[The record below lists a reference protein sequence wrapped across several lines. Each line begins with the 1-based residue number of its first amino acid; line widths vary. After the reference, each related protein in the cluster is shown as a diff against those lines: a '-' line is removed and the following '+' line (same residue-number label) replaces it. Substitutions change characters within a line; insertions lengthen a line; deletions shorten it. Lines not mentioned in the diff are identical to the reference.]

1 MFSNARPVPSK
12 AALKVLYQLA
22 YISSGTAVGVAT
34 LCAEERRRRTLV
46 VQKIADNAKRIRQSP
61 QHVRNRRRRSAD
73 ESREKHAI
81 SAGEEVLGAA
91 FELEERAVRAAEL
104 PSAVENGYE
113 QVAQQ
118 AGRTRRRLR
127 GSSKR
132 HPRENV
138 EDRNNSVASCTSEDA
153 PNEQSMGSAT
163 QASIVRSVHVPSQA
177 RSMDPGLAPQ
187 GIIRKIRFGLD
198 HLKTRSDGREDRQ
211 RPIRPPRL
219 HTLEAF
225 QRSSRVSPPS
235 IDHTYEAAK
244 DVMWEVEKFFV
255 SAARVGAAGVDQHW
269 KHMASSLLHLSAMCG
284 MRLEV
289 KQLMKWLAKFD
300 ALSPELILMICGSCR
315 RFLQRP
321 RAPMHSVLLLYRSLF
336 KMPIF
341 AKQVDAL
348 RVRAQLAVV
357 EGIASFSGGIVD
369 KKQISMAY
377 IELCDSE
384 LLVRE
389 LTTRHETLCAHRD
402 HQLAHNLVFSV
413 LESTTV
419 SNESRA
425 QYEELV
431 DQCIKSSINGGKL
444 ACSVQLWLKGYAF
457 FHNTEDGNSRFGR
470 RLSHV
475 ATLAR
480 RTRSIDLLEPICR
493 RLAET
498 QDRQY
503 AVLDFINEDCKVSLA
518 MACIAMEAPPMAL
531 LEKLYS
537 GLTQPRKEEVLFAQA
552 DAQLKEMWQSTRS
565 LPAVFAAYENFRKAR
580 AHLIDEQ
587 VWAGSVGA
595 PEMALIEIC
604 NLAGQPDRGLQILS
618 SAQITRLESADSF
631 SLAALTLATKNS
643 WEAFATLIST
653 AADSQLSIADD
664 RVATNRLDHA
674 VMKHGQRHS
683 AAETWEF
690 ISGLVARVRFVP
702 TAATARTMLRKLAS
716 EMTPD
721 EPSPILDWL
730 HYMQSFGVES
740 VLDADTVTTMFRSHY
755 REVRT
760 PHTLLMHFSR
770 RLYRAV
776 PYLQAGSLRGIVKEA
791 IAYDMRELDTKYQ
804 QAVQL
809 AAEINLQRV
818 TENSEIIPLPIGR
831 TQLQTRAG
839 IQKYRSSQK
848 EQMSGVRENPLP
860 SADAKHDLHDVHPA
874 SEGNVRWEPNDIP
887 LGSRQG
893 ALVEAESPDL
903 MAEISDDAA
912 IEPFERVIQD
922 YYAAEDDAAMEL
934 SPRRKETART
944 TRDALS
950 ADRETVAP
958 ATAGV
963 AQSTLGQPQ
972 VHRRE
977 SENSKQDIGRLPTR
991 IGAFSGKQEIG
1002 YSGHGSSVSA
1012 RKQVSNMVLEY
1023 SAKRFVE
1030 VLDLYE
1036 KSLGPTGRPS
1046 SPLALSVAVQ
1056 ARIRLDNGAIDGAKQ
1071 IMLAAQDAGFNASC
1085 ASAPILIRE
1094 MRMMR
1099 REDKRDL
1106 AKLRDRVMEY
1116 YLANARNGWPVSH
1129 YVGVSAANLLIDNHE
1144 PALGIDLLNFVCRD
1158 RWGSHDP
1165 PDIVTMT
1172 VFLKGFKAL
1181 KHLKGIIWVVRKVLG
1196 EKMRIT
1202 RNFLHRLRTSPK
1214 AFERF
1219 PHLPRSQ
1226 RKSVDPMTLRRL
1238 KTVRVLCIH
1247 QRMVQR
1253 NNARRLGFKF
1263 VAVLRLAARYQQ
1275 ASSDEERQYLVQLE
1289 HEYYKRRSGEGS
1301 TILNKQVT
1309 QMYTACRARSRCRRI
1324 ARASFRKEWLRTR
1337 FGERQKT
1344 TAVFQSLRAR
1354 QYRQFKKANPAIP
1367 GGRPVS
1373 LKQYLALLRSNNGK
1387 LPKDLSGKPSSKA
1400 AYTPLLHDDTTD
1412 GLQQQQRP
1420 HVEPFALP
1428 ETREE
1433 SKASF
1438 TSPLREHL
1446 GDMLVEQHESGLT
1459 KTSENS
1465 RLAYTPPQHE
1475 GATIGP
1481 QEQRDGF
1488 AEPMSTKAESKT
1500 AHTPLLHD
1508 GPQDNPPE
1516 QHVEFTEPVSLREES
1531 QRGHV
1536 KHLRKIISRHILV
1549 QADSSSKALYAPSM
1563 HYDVG
1568 QKLPEQHA
1576 KFTKPR
1582 ATREESHHEKI
1593 EHSQQSTL
1601 REKPVLTYVPSD

>member
-73 ESREKHAI
+73 ESREKNAI
-81 SAGEEVLGAA
+81 LTGEGDVGSGI
-91 FELEERAVRAAEL
+91 ELEERAVQAAEL
-104 PSAVENGYE
+104 PSAVEKGYA
-113 QVAQQ
+113 QVAEQ

-132 HPRENV
+132 QLRENV
-138 EDRNNSVASCTSEDA
+138 EDRTTSVASGASGDA
-153 PNEQSMGSAT
+153 PYKHFEGSAT
-163 QASIVRSVHVPSQA
+163 HASIVRSVP
-177 RSMDPGLAPQ
+177 APQ
-187 GIIRKIRFGLD
+187 GIIRKIHLGLD
-198 HLKTRSDGREDRQ
+198 HLKTRSDGPEDRQ

-244 DVMWEVEKFFV
+244 DVIWEVDKFFV
-255 SAARVGAAGVDQHW
+255 SAARVGAAGADQHW
-269 KHMASSLLHLSAMCG
+269 KHMASSLLHLSALCG
-284 MRLEV
+284 LRLEV

-315 RFLQRP
+315 RFLQKP
-321 RAPMHSVLLLYRSLF
+321 RAPMDSVLLLYRSLF

-341 AKQVDAL
+341 TQQEDAL
-348 RVRAQLAVV
+348 RMRAQLAVV

-377 IELCDSE
+377 IELFDSE
-384 LLVRE
+384 LLVQE
-389 LTTRHETLCAHRD
+389 LATRRETLCKHSD
-402 HQLAHNLVFSV
+402 HQLADNLVFSV

-419 SNESRA
+419 SDESKP
-425 QYEELV
+425 QYEKLV
-431 DQCIKSSINGGKL
+431 DQCIKSSIKGKKL
-444 ACSVQLWLKGYAF
+444 ACSVQLWLRGYGF
-457 FHNTEDGNSRFGR
+457 FQDTEHGNSRFGR
-470 RLSHV
+470 RLTHI
-475 ATLAR
+475 AALASK
-480 RTRSIDLLEPICR
+480 TRSIDLLEPICR
-493 RLAET
+493 RLAEAENG
-498 QDRQY
+498 QH
-503 AVLDFINEDCKVSLA
+503 AVLDFIHENCKISLA
-518 MACIAMEAPPMAL
+518 MACFAMAEPPMAL
-531 LEKLYS
+531 LEKLHS
-537 GLTQPRKEEVLFAQA
+537 GLAQPRKDEIVFAQA
-552 DAQLKEMWQSTRS
+552 DAQLKEVWQSTRS
-565 LPAVFAAYENFRKAR
+565 LPAVFAAYENFRKSR
-580 AHLIDEQ
+580 AHLIDDQ
-587 VWAGSVGA
+587 VWAGSVGP
-595 PEMALIEIC
+595 PEVALIEIC

-643 WEAFATLIST
+643 WETFATLVST
-653 AADSQLSIADD
+653 AADSQLSIANDK
-664 RVATNRLDHA
+664 VATTRLSHA
-674 VMKHGQRHS
+674 VMRYGQRHS
-683 AAETWEF
+683 AAETWDF
-690 ISGLVARVRFVP
+690 ISGLVARVGFAP

-721 EPSPILDWL
+721 EPSLILDWL
-730 HYMQSFGVES
+730 HYMQSLGVEFI
-740 VLDADTVTTMFRSHY
+740 LDADTVTTMVRHHY

-770 RLYRAV
+770 RLLRAV

-804 QAVQL
+804 HAVQL

-818 TENSEIIPLPIGR
+818 TEASGMIPLPIGR
-831 TQLQTRAG
+831 IQLQTRAG

-848 EQMSGVRENPLP
+848 EQTSEAREDPLP
-860 SADAKHDLHDVHPA
+860 NADAKHDVHA
-874 SEGNVRWEPNDIP
+874 LRSSFEGNVRCYPNDSP
-887 LGSRQG
+887 PGSRQG
-893 ALVEAESPDL
+893 ALAEAESPDL
-903 MAEISDDAA
+903 MAEISEDGA

-922 YYAAEDDAAMEL
+922 YYAAEDDAALEL
-934 SPRRKETART
+934 SPRNEETART
-944 TRDALS
+944 TLDAFS
-950 ADRETVAP
+950 ANRETVAK
-958 ATAGV
+958 AMAGPT
-963 AQSTLGQPQ
+963 QSAPGHLQA
-972 VHRRE
+972 HRRE
-977 SENSKQDIGRLPTR
+977 RESNKQDNSGLPTR
-991 IGAFSGKQEIG
+991 VGALSGQQKIG
-1002 YSGHGSSVSA
+1002 YSGLKSSVVA
-1012 RKQVSNMVLEY
+1012 RKQVSDMVVEY
-1023 SAKRFVE
+1023 SANRFVE

-1056 ARIRLDNGAIDGAKQ
+1056 ARIRLDHGAIDGAKQ
-1071 IMLAAQDAGFNASC
+1071 IMLAAQDAGFNVSC

-1106 AKLRDRVMEY
+1106 AKLRDKVMEY
-1116 YLANARNGWPVSH
+1116 YLANAQNGWPVSH

-1144 PALGIDLLNFVCRD
+1144 PALGIDLLSFVCRD

-1202 RNFLHRLRTSPK
+1202 RKFLHRLRTSPK

-1253 NNARRLGFKF
+1253 NDARRLGFKF

-1275 ASSDEERQYLVQLE
+1275 ASSEEERQYLVQLE
-1289 HEYYKRRSGEGS
+1289 REYYKRRSGENS
-1301 TILNKQVT
+1301 TILNKPVS
-1309 QMYTACRARSRCRRI
+1309 QMCTARRARSRCRRI
-1324 ARASFRKEWLRTR
+1324 ARASFRNEWLRTR

-1367 GGRPVS
+1367 GGQRAS

-1387 LPKDLSGKPSSKA
+1387 LPKDLSGNPSSKA

-1412 GLQQQQRP
+1412 GQQQQQRP

-1428 ETREE
+1428 ETREQ

-1438 TSPLREHL
+1438 APLLREHQ
-1446 GDMLVEQHESGLT
+1446 GDMLVEQHDSGLT
-1459 KTSENS
+1459 KTRETSQ
-1465 RLAYTPPQHE
+1465 LAYTPLLHE
-1475 GATIGP
+1475 GATIGV
-1481 QEQRDGF
+1481 QEQRDDF
-1488 AEPMSTKAESKT
+1488 AEPMRT
-1500 AHTPLLHD
+1500 
-1508 GPQDNPPE
+1508 
-1516 QHVEFTEPVSLREES
+1516 
-1531 QRGHV
+1531 
-1536 KHLRKIISRHILV
+1536 
-1549 QADSSSKALYAPSM
+1549 
-1563 HYDVG
+1563 
-1568 QKLPEQHA
+1568 
-1576 KFTKPR
+1576 
-1582 ATREESHHEKI
+1582 
-1593 EHSQQSTL
+1593 
-1601 REKPVLTYVPSD
+1601 